1 MLKPKWGSSDVGPNG
16 WELDGE
22 DPGPAAR
29 SYSPLIANW
38 RRRIRGER
46 RRPIRPNG
54 SAATSSL
61 EPLAEWSPLSTS
73 GGDAAADPRD
83 ATSRIPRR
91 QKSVADSPVVLPFPG
106 IVLPPTAE
114 PPAPTAEP
122 PAPRA
127 RGPLSWAYWSAQR
140 S

>member
-1 MLKPKWGSSDVGPNG
+1 MLKPRWGSSGGGPNG

-22 DPGPAAR
+22 NPGPAAR

-54 SAATSSL
+54 SAVASSL
-61 EPLAEWSPLSTS
+61 ESLAEWPPVSTS
-73 GGDAAADPRD
+73 GADDAIDPRD
-83 ATSRIPRR
+83 RASRIPRAPEP
-91 QKSVADSPVVLPFPG
+91 VADSPVVLPFPG
-106 IVLPPTAE
+106 IVLPP
-114 PPAPTAEP
+114 PAEP